1 MIVFRI
7 HHGNTPLQEG
17 FQKDLAEKGRLAQ
30 NASSTAVMGSGP
42 GLNQKEEASWV
53 AAFGAHCFLTVD
65 AMWPVASHSC
75 RHALPTMMDYTPSRL
90 GGLRN
95 LPPRH
100 GFCQECCH
108 SNTKSY
114 WSVALPRIKSCSA
127 LENELVKSPYP
138 IEQAR

>member
-7 HHGNTPLQEG
+7 HRGNTPLQEG

-75 RHALPTMMDYTPSRL
+75 RHALPPCWTILLLDYKAL
-90 GGLRN
+90 GTF
-95 LPPRH
+95 LPGMVLVRYAATAT
-100 GFCQECCH
+100 Q
-108 SNTKSY
+108 N
-114 WSVALPRIKSCSA
+114 VAGVWLV
-127 LENELVKSPYP
+127 LESSLV
-138 IEQAR
+138 QH